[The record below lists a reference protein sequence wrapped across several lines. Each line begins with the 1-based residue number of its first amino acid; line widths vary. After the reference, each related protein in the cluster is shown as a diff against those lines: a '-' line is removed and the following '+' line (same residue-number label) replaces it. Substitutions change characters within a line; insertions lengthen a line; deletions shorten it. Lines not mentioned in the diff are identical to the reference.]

1 MILYVNGDS
10 HSAGAEAVNDYCF
23 AQDDSLYYD
32 LGRLPHPDNEKASY
46 GCLVANQLFA
56 VLHCDAESASS
67 NDRIIRTTR
76 EYIKQGKP
84 NAVIIGWST
93 HERQEWLHHNTYW
106 QINAGGVGEDWP
118 ELVKEKY
125 KFYIANIDWI
135 MCEQQEHEK
144 IWQFH
149 KELQEQEIPHLFFN
163 SFSNFRHIPLQD
175 REDWEDCFIEPYN
188 PDMTYYNYLKDQ
200 GLTALPS
207 YHYRA
212 DGHRKWAEYLMPHLT
227 KLL

>member
-46 GCLVANQLFA
+46 GCLVANELFA

-67 NDRIIRTTR
+67 NDRILRTTR

-84 NAVIIGWST
+84 DVIIIGWST
-93 HERQEWLHHNTYW
+93 HERQEWLHHDTYW
-106 QINAGGVGEDWP
+106 QINSGGIGDDWP
-118 ELVKEKY
+118 GLVKEKY
-125 KFYIANIDWI
+125 KFYVTSINWI
-135 MCEQQEHEK
+135 KCEQQEHEK

-163 SFSNFRHIPLQD
+163 SYSDFHNIPM
-175 REDWEDCFIEPYN
+175 EDWEDCFIEPYN

>member
-1 MILYVNGDS
+1 MIYVNGDS
-10 HSAGAEAVNDYCF
+10 HSAGADIIPGIAF
-23 AQDDSLYYD
+23 AQDDPKYLAY
-32 LGRLPHPDNEKASY
+32 GRRAHPEAVIQTWGY
-46 GCLVANQLFA
+46 HFAQAMNQGFF
-56 VLHCDAESASS
+56 CEAESASS
-67 NDRIIRTTR
+67 NDRILRTTR
-76 EYIKQGKP
+76 EYLKETTPDAI
-84 NAVIIGWST
+84 IIGWST
-93 HERQEWLHHNTYW
+93 HERQEWLHHGVYW
-106 QINAGGVGEDWP
+106 QVSAGGVGDDWP

-125 KFYIANIDWI
+125 KFYVSRIDWEK
-135 MCEQQEHEK
+135 CKQQEHDK

-163 SFSNFRHIPLQD
+163 SYSNFHNISM
-175 REDWEDCFIEPYN
+175 EDWEDCFIEPYN

-212 DGHRKWAEYLMPHLT
+212 EGHRKWAEYLMPHLT